1 MNDKIALVSCSG
13 LSPLGLVV
21 RAASV
26 ELALENENIVAA
38 CITEYS
44 AQPNNCSPILD
55 DAKIVTITG
64 CGDDCASVILKD
76 KNIAAVKNISL
87 DHVVKAYDLNPLD
100 AVRFRGELMSV
111 QMIHFVGKCYRMLGK
126 LVTVKYVHTCK
137 GDLMAMGTFVD
148 CTGEVFDT
156 VHFPMSLKTYPFQG
170 DGVYLLFGKV
180 TEEFGQTTLEVE
192 KMAKMGY
199 RQRE

>member
-1 MNDKIALVSCSG
+1 MNNKIALVSCSG

-64 CGDDCASVILKD
+64 CGDDCASVILSE
-76 KNIAAVKNISL
+76 KNVESIKNISA
-87 DHVVKAYDLNPLD
+87 DTVVKTYDLNPLD
-100 AVRFRGELMSV
+100 AVRLDEDGEKAVEVLKKY
-111 QMIHFVGKCYRMLGK
+111 ILNEIEK
-126 LVTVKYVHTCK
+126 L
-137 GDLMAMGTFVD
+137 
-148 CTGEVFDT
+148 
-156 VHFPMSLKTYPFQG
+156 
-170 DGVYLLFGKV
+170 
-180 TEEFGQTTLEVE
+180 
-192 KMAKMGY
+192 
-199 RQRE
+199 

>member
-1 MNDKIALVSCSG
+1 MSEKIALVSCSG

-64 CGDDCASVILKD
+64 CGDDCAGVILNEKD
-76 KNIAAVKNISL
+76 VESVKNISA
-87 DHVVKAYDLNPLD
+87 DVIVKAYDLNPLD
-100 AVRFRGELMSV
+100 AVRLDEDGEKAVEIL
-111 QMIHFVGKCYRMLGK
+111 K
-126 LVTVKYVHTCK
+126 KYI
-137 GDLMAMGTFVD
+137 
-148 CTGEVFDT
+148 
-156 VHFPMSLKTYPFQG
+156 LK
-170 DGVYLLFGKV
+170 
-180 TEEFGQTTLEVE
+180 ELEDI
-192 KMAKMGY
+192 
-199 RQRE
+199 